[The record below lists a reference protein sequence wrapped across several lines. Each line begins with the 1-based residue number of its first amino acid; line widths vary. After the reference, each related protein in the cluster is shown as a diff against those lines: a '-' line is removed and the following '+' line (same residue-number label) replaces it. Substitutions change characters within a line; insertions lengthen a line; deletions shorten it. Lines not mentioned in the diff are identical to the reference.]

1 MIDLVKIDKNLN
13 ITKYQLVFC
22 TLLMLTLIGLNFY
35 CGTKVFGNKDKKYRG
50 FIAVPLI
57 ELTQMVLIT
66 IIVYK

>member
-22 TLLMLTLIGLNFY
+22 TLLISTLIGLNFY
-35 CGTKVFGNKDKKYRG
+35 CGSKVFGNKYKKYRG